1 MRQFYLILFLLFCS
15 VLPSFAQEKCYKR
28 FCDEGKAHFTNGK
41 YVEAKKSFDQA
52 NDCPGRPASW
62 TEADEYIAKISR
74 RLNAKP
80 VQKINEG
87 LNDNPV
93 QKINE
98 NKHNDSETPLSG
110 GPKTTSETIK
120 KPSPVT
126 LQEESTKNE
135 RTENRPPESPAH
147 NTIKVEESEDAS
159 RKRRED
165 SLWGYVNDLRT
176 IYAYNYFK
184 QKYPNSQRNTKAD
197 EYIKNVALSKPPKPS
212 TILIKKQVV
221 NFPTSSTDLSPVH
234 TVSLGQKYVGICE
247 VTNAEYCIFLNE
259 KGDSSANGQ
268 CYIKLS
274 GAQGG
279 EFCRIRKKGLKFE
292 VQAGYE
298 DLPVIFVSWYG
309 ADAYCKWMNT
319 KYPLSYAL
327 PSESLLEY
335 VGHVHAPNGRPIT
348 VNDLIK
354 QVNSKDPNDSH
365 PGLAACK
372 SFSKNDQGLY
382 HALGNVA
389 EWCMDNWAED
399 VKSLPS
405 DGTPYTKGNPAEKV
419 VRGGAWNQ
427 IMQHCYPLNRLA
439 ATAAEGYPF
448 IGFRIVSEIP

>member
-1 MRQFYLILFLLFCS
+1 MRQFYLILFLLSCS

-28 FCDEGKAHFTNGK
+28 FCEEGKAHFKNGK
-41 YVEAKKSFDQA
+41 YVDAKKSFDQA
-52 NDCPGRPASW
+52 NDCPGRPKSW
-62 TEADEYIAKISR
+62 TEADDYIARI
-74 RLNAKP
+74 AKLTRP
-80 VQKINEG
+80 SEPHPIVKLIPPSEPHPTIKNNTTADPIVVKPTVGTPQVRTPERSVPDTASVQTPPKNIHSSETDTKIN
-87 LNDNPV
+87 V
-93 QKINE
+93 
-98 NKHNDSETPLSG
+98 
-110 GPKTTSETIK
+110 
-120 KPSPVT
+120 
-126 LQEESTKNE
+126 STKA
-135 RTENRPPESPAH
+135 TED
-147 NTIKVEESEDAS
+147 I
-159 RKRRED
+159 RKKLRED
-165 SLWGYVNDLRT
+165 SLWEYVNDLRT

-234 TVSLGQKYVGICE
+234 TVSLGQKYVGVCE

-259 KGDSSANGQ
+259 KGDSSANGL

-327 PSESLLEY
+327 PSEALLEY
-335 VGHVHAPNGRPIT
+335 VGHIHAPNGRPIT
-348 VNDLIK
+348 VNDMIK

-365 PGLAACK
+365 PGLATCK

-382 HALGNVA
+382 HVLGNVA
-389 EWCMDNWAED
+389 EWCMDNWAEE

-427 IMQHCYPLNRLA
+427 IMQNCYPLNRLA

-448 IGFRIVSEIP
+448 IGFRIVSEMP